1 MRQIIINESQS
12 KLLLSED
19 VMDRISSTVDK
30 TYNYGKSI
38 IKQASEITK
47 IDLKFLSTWGAAIGG
62 FLAPMNDIIEGEYP
76 EIGDENKILILLA
89 VVLTFFFEN
98 QVQLKKITEKIRE
111 EGLGDVLLQVIYK
124 AEVLRNAFVS
134 FVNSLSFTV
143 GKLSNMM
150 SYCFLIPIIPIIINM
165 GQNFQYISIDE
176 LVKRVLA
183 YGLMTMSGL
192 ALRDVLKKLA
202 KRLSR

>member
-192 ALRDVLKKLA
+192 ALRDVLKKLG